1 LANKQLHL
9 DVAQLTDVGKKREHN
24 EDNMAYVIPKDV
36 QVMARKGALFIVA
49 DGMGGHAAGEV
60 ASEIAVDTVTKAYYQ
75 EDGDDVAAS
84 LLIAIKR
91 ANALIHQRAA
101 ENTLRSGMGTTC
113 VAAVFRGSMI
123 YIANV
128 GDSRAYLVRNGQVRQ
143 ISQDHSW
150 VAEQVR
156 AGLLTEDQARTHAQ
170 RNVITRCLGTQ
181 ADVEVDVFPELLE
194 EGDAFVLCTDG
205 LSGQVSDDEIRRTVD
220 QTIPQKSVYALV
232 EKANANGGPD
242 NITAIVIGVQEV
254 GLEPPI
260 VRHPVPVGYAG
271 SFDTGEDTA
280 ILGLAS
286 VPFSVSPRY
295 EEGRIPSD
303 PLPTISGSLNPADI
317 PTAPQPLVASVNRQG
332 RSRLFFPTLAL
343 VILVIMTLAGGSA
356 YIYLHGNSGANIDQK
371 VQQAQSLIAQADQ
384 DDQDS
389 SLHPALALQAL
400 QELANA
406 QALLRNVEKG
416 SLSTRQQTKV
426 MSLFQGN
433 FTTDVRRAIATYN
446 TQMLVTAIPCP
457 STQLVQ
463 QNVQLQA
470 LVPAQVGTKTSL
482 YALGAD
488 NQVYFVNT
496 ANTLTLVKM
505 EFPSYV
511 KINGIAPDGPYLAVL
526 SSQVNTTS
534 SATASTVA
542 LFAVGQSKPVASIPI
557 DPTLTKGM
565 MPNLITANGLD
576 IYVVLLP
583 GTGSSKASILDYT
596 LAKAGKS
603 FATPKTS
610 TFSVSDT
617 IISVA
622 AFPNQQ
628 LYLLL
633 QGGSVQALQFAG
645 GSQETTPVLVQRS
658 VGQPVTVSPT
668 NFTWKMDVPVP
679 TTGTTFLELSGA
691 SQSSVLVAGMIG
703 DSPHLYIMDTVSP
716 RILNLTLANTAGSA
730 NGATPTASATIPTA
744 STGGGSVTSSSLQLQ
759 GQYISPTLFNQMKSI
774 AVDPQGKVYVLAQN
788 TPSVQNLTPFNS
800 SSQTSCG

>member
-1 LANKQLHL
+1 MANKQLNL

-24 EDNMAYVIPKDV
+24 EDNMAYVIPKDA

-113 VAAVFRGSMI
+113 VAAVFRGGMA

-143 ISQDHSW
+143 VSQDHSW

-205 LSGQVSDDEIRRTVD
+205 LSGLVSDDELRRTVD

-254 GLEPPI
+254 GIEPPI
-260 VRHPVPVGYAG
+260 VRRPVPAGYAG
-271 SFDTGEDTA
+271 FAGSVDTGEDTA
-280 ILGLAS
+280 ILGLTS
-286 VPFSVSPRY
+286 VPFAASPRY
-295 EEGRIPSD
+295 EEGRIPSN
-303 PLPTISGSLNPADI
+303 PLSTISGSLNPADI
-317 PTAPQPLVASVNRQG
+317 PTAPQPLVAPVGRQG

-343 VILVIMTLAGGSA
+343 VILLIMTLAGGSA
-356 YIYLHGNSGANIDQK
+356 YIYLHGSSGANIDQK
-371 VQQAQSLIAQADQ
+371 VQQAQSLITQADH
-384 DDQDS
+384 DS
-389 SLHPALALQAL
+389 SLHPALALQ
-400 QELANA
+400 ELANA
-406 QALLRNVEKG
+406 QTLLRNAEKG
-416 SLSTRQQTKV
+416 SLSTTQQTEV
-426 MSLFQGN
+426 TSLFQGN
-433 FTTDVRRAIATYN
+433 FTTYVRTAITSYN
-446 TQMLVTAIPCP
+446 TQMLVTSIPCP
-457 STQLVQ
+457 STPLVP
-463 QNVQLQA
+463 QNVQLQTLA
-470 LVPAQVGTKTSL
+470 PAQVGTKTSL

-488 NQVYFVNT
+488 NQVYLVN
-496 ANTLTLVKM
+496 ASNTLTPVKM
-505 EFPSYV
+505 AFTSNV
-511 KINGIAPDGPYLAVL
+511 KINSIASDGPFLAVL
-526 SSQVNTTS
+526 SSQVNTAG
-534 SATASTVA
+534 SATTSTVA
-542 LFAVGQSKPVASIPI
+542 LFLAGQNKPVASIPI
-557 DPTLTKGM
+557 ASNLTAGM
-565 MPNLITANGLD
+565 MPKMITANGPD
-576 IYVVLLP
+576 IYIVLFP
-583 GTGSSKASILDYT
+583 DTGSSTASILEYT
-596 LAKAGKS
+596 LGKSGKS
-603 FATPKTS
+603 FDPAIAS
-610 TFSVSDT
+610 TISVSDT
-617 IISVA
+617 IISIA

-628 LYLLL
+628 LFLLM
-633 QGGSVQALQFAG
+633 QGGSVQALQFARG
-645 GSQETTPVLVQRS
+645 ILTSASVLVQRS
-658 VGQPVTVSPT
+658 VGQPVSVDPVS
-668 NFTWKMDVPVP
+668 FTWKMDVPVP
-679 TTGTTFLELSGA
+679 TTGTTSLELSGA

-716 RILNLTLANTAGSA
+716 RILNLTLANTARSG
-730 NGATPTASATIPTA
+730 NGATPTASA
-744 STGGGSVTSSSLQLQ
+744 STGGGVVNGGNTASSSLQLQ
-759 GQYISPTLFNQMKSI
+759 GQYISPALFTQMKSI

-788 TPSVQNLTPFNS
+788 TLSVQNLTHFNTS
-800 SSQTSCG
+800 SPSSCA